1 MTQPTA
7 HCIFVSPASK
17 VTMPQLVRPCR
28 LVVTSGTGI
37 VRRYQPDTLN
47 GERTRRRGPLH
58 LRLEVSLSALNEE
71 TPGAKWRT
79 AEVEV
84 AQNHS
89 EISRPA
95 KEKWF
100 YQVVNTSH
108 IYRLPL
114 SSHTHTPTHTLN
126 DLHNSLPH

>member
-58 LRLEVSLSALNEE
+58 LRLEVSLSALNKRLQ
-71 TPGAKWRT
+71 GLSGGRRRWRSLRIIQKYQGRPKKSGFTRWYIQATST
-79 AEVEV
+79 A
-84 AQNHS
+84 S
-89 EISRPA
+89 
-95 KEKWF
+95 
-100 YQVVNTSH
+100 
-108 IYRLPL
+108 L
-114 SSHTHTPTHTLN
+114 SPHTPTHT
-126 DLHNSLPH
+126 HTHT